1 MEIVFDKKRLLPLLR
16 DFHTITGLRV
26 GVFDL
31 ACKEVAAYP
40 VKLSG
45 FCRLIRSRPEGLE
58 RCLACDRAA
67 LELSGKRLPEKFTF
81 INATRDLQKP
91 PPRYAMERKYW
102 AS

>member
-45 FCRLIRSRPEGLE
+45 FCRLIRKDWNAAFPVTVQRWNSPE
-58 RCLACDRAA
+58 
-67 LELSGKRLPEKFTF
+67 KRLPEKFTF
-81 INATRDLQKP
+81 INATRDLRKP
-91 PPRYAMERKYW
+91 PPRYATERKYW

>member
-45 FCRLIRSRPEGLE
+45 LSVPARK
-58 RCLACDRAA
+58 DWNAA
-67 LELSGKRLPEKFTF
+67 LPVTVQRWNSPGKRLPEKFTF